1 MSYYNTTNEA
11 GDQLKESTK
20 KTGNQY
26 ERILA
31 FFKKNDTQLLTPPQI
46 RGYVFGNSVPLTS
59 VRRAVTD
66 LTNDGKLTMTQVM
79 RKGEYGKLNHCWKLN
94 DNYERILSFFKK
106 NDTQLL
112 TPPQIRG
119 YVFGN
124 SVPLTSVRRALTDL
138 TNDGKL
144 TMTQV
149 MRKGEYGKLNH
160 CWKLNDN
167 LKPQLNIFND

>member
-1 MSYYNTTNEA
+1 MIYYNTTNEK
-11 GDQLKESTK
+11 GEQLKESTK

-94 DNYERILSFFKK
+94 DN
-106 NDTQLL
+106 
-112 TPPQIRG
+112 
-119 YVFGN
+119 
-124 SVPLTSVRRALTDL
+124 
-138 TNDGKL
+138 
-144 TMTQV
+144 
-149 MRKGEYGKLNH
+149 
-160 CWKLNDN
+160 